1 LIISD
6 NPNFIFVAVPKTGS
20 CSIEEALGPLA
31 DPELQGL
38 FNKHAT
44 SMRLERE
51 LPPQRWRQSYKFAFV
66 RDPYAWMHS
75 WYRFRQ
81 RDNLKNPA
89 HPFNKRYTGDTSF
102 NDFVQTFSSNE
113 LMLKQSDFIARHNG
127 ELLVDFVG
135 RYESLQQDFDLICE
149 RLGISKRQLN
159 RINVSKSTRSTLDS
173 LDTSSIKIIND
184 YFSQDFDMFGYCK
197 R

>member
-1 LIISD
+1 
-6 NPNFIFVAVPKTGS
+6 
-20 CSIEEALGPLA
+20 
-31 DPELQGL
+31 
-38 FNKHAT
+38 
-44 SMRLERE
+44 MRLERE

-89 HPFNKRYTGDTSF
+89 HPLNKRYTGNTSF
-102 NDFVQTFSSNE
+102 NEFVQTFSSNE

-173 LDTSSIKIIND
+173 LDTASIKIIND